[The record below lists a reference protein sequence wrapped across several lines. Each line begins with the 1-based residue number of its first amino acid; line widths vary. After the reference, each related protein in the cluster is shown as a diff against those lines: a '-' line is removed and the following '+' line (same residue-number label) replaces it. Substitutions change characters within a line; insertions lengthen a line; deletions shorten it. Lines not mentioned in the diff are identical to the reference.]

1 MTAMTDLG
9 KLRLPF
15 LEQRPAWWRLVD
27 VDRRWLQA
35 SAATIA
41 TMLALGALAHHWQS
55 TQTADAAA
63 QLAAAQ
69 HDQTE
74 AAQRESQQAAAR
86 AGQPQPW
93 WTKLSSSAATAEPTT
108 PRSAPEQL
116 SADTLALALKLNVQ
130 VLRLQFTPPAQVTG
144 APYRSTTV
152 QAEVKGPYGDIKRW
166 LSELLARRP
175 HTLAVKST
183 DLRRG
188 TGTDAATAAA
198 TGTDPIEATIE
209 LRLFEQASAR

>member
-1 MTAMTDLG
+1 MTALTDLG

-15 LEQRPAWWRLVD
+15 LEQRPTWWRLVD
-27 VDRRWLQA
+27 VDRRWLLA
-35 SAATIA
+35 SAGVIA
-41 TMLALGALAHHWQS
+41 TMLALGGFAHHWQS
-55 TQTADAAA
+55 TQTTDTAA

-69 HDQTE
+69 RNQTE
-74 AAQRESQQAAAR
+74 ATQRAAQQAAAR

-93 WTKLSSSAATAEPTT
+93 WTKLSSSAATAEPT
-108 PRSAPEQL
+108 PRTAPEQL
-116 SADTLALALKLNVQ
+116 SADALALAPKLNVQ
-130 VLRLQFTPPAQVTG
+130 VLRLTFTPPAQVTG

-152 QAEVKGPYGDIKRW
+152 QAEVKGPYADIKRW

-188 TGTDAATAAA
+188 TGPDAAAAA
-198 TGTDPIEATIE
+198 GAATDPIEATIE
-209 LRLFEQASAR
+209 LRLFEPASAR